1 MNWLAQ
7 IEVLGEVVLAVIL
20 GGLIGLE
27 REIAEKPAGL
37 RTHMLV
43 AVSATMLVALGNTI
57 VANFKLSEYM
67 QADPVR
73 IIEAT
78 IIGISF
84 LGTGT
89 ILQREKQG
97 KIEGLTTAASV
108 LAVATIGVA
117 VALRLFVLS
126 IGTTFFILLINRV
139 VNGWERRL
147 NRKVE
152 EKDLRE

>member
-7 IEVLGEVVLAVIL
+7 IEVLGEVILAVIL

-43 AVSATMLVALGNTI
+43 AVSATMMVALGNTI

-89 ILQREKQG
+89 ILQRENQG

-117 VALRLFVLS
+117 VALRLFFLS
-126 IGTTFFILLINRV
+126 VGTTLFILLINRV
-139 VNGWERRL
+139 VNSWEKRL

-152 EKDLRE
+152 EKNLRG

>member
-27 REIAEKPAGL
+27 REIADKPAGL

-57 VANFKLSEYM
+57 VANFRLSQYM

-78 IIGISF
+78 IVGISF

-89 ILQREKQG
+89 ILQREKRG

-117 VALRLFVLS
+117 VALRLFFLS
-126 IGTTFFILLINRV
+126 VGTTLFILLINRV
-139 VNGWERRL
+139 VNGWEKRL

-152 EKDLRE
+152 EKNLGG